1 MIKIKDI
8 QKYIIERN
16 LKEIEAELVEI
27 KEDSI
32 VVKNNVKEVEIK
44 ADISSIH
51 YFSEQLD
58 FIKEAFKK
66 LNDLSYVIN
75 KSGEFEHSFED
86 LDADNIDF
94 SMWGS
99 ERSKEEFE
107 LIHGALYGILDFEI
121 KVFNY
126 DDYTMFFEDI
136 LDEVEYEELVEKEI
150 EKLKAKIKEE
160 LEKIDKDN
168 RIFVVIN
175 KERNIYEN
183 SICVSESYED
193 KQIRFYYFD
202 DYYDEEDLKEL
213 EDVEEVISFK
223 DITLYHTKAT
233 REEVKKVA
241 KLIEDIVKKHK
252 DEVYKRICNGKN

>member
-66 LNDLSYVIN
+66 LNDLSNVID

-94 SMWGS
+94 SMCGS